1 VESGESARAAI
12 SVRDLVKRFGEVTAV
27 AGISFDV
34 APGEV
39 FAFLGPNGAGKST
52 AINVLCTLASP
63 TSGSARVAGFD
74 VVADPHEVR
83 SHIGLV
89 FQESTLDRQLTAE
102 ENLRF
107 HAVLYGV
114 PKRERAER
122 IARVLGLVGLSERR
136 KDLVSTFSGGMARR
150 LEIARA
156 MLHTPAVLF
165 LDEPTIGLD
174 PQTRS
179 VMWEDI
185 LTLRRDEGVTVFM
198 TTHYMEEAE
207 VADRIGIIDHG
218 KLIALG
224 TPAELKAAAGAE
236 SVILHT
242 DDDDAARL
250 ALSAAGYEC
259 SQLDGTVSVRIDHA
273 ATALPGLIALLG
285 SSVRSAQIHEP
296 SLDDMFMHYT
306 GRQIRDQSE
315 EPGLPRA
322 WRNRR

>member
-1 VESGESARAAI
+1 MDGVPAI
-12 SVRDLVKRFGEVTAV
+12 RVRELVKTFGEVTAV
-27 AGISFDV
+27 DRLSFDV

-52 AINVLCTLASP
+52 AINVLCTLAAP
-63 TSGSARVAGFD
+63 TSGTASVGGFD

-83 SHIGLV
+83 AHIGLV
-89 FQESTLDRQLTAE
+89 FQETTLDKQLTAE

-114 PKRERAER
+114 PRAQRAAR
-122 IARVLGLVGLSERR
+122 IAHVLELVGLSSRR

-185 LTLRRDEGVTVFM
+185 LALRRDEGVTVFL
-198 TTHYMEEAE
+198 TTHYMDEAE

-218 KLIALG
+218 RLIALG
-224 TPAELKAAAGAE
+224 TPEELKAAAGAE
-236 SVILHT
+236 SILVHT
-242 DDDDAARL
+242 ADDGAALRTLAASGYRCTLDGGRL
-250 ALSAAGYEC
+250 AVEAS
-259 SQLDGTVSVRIDHA
+259 HA
-273 ATALPGLIALLG
+273 ATELPAVIALLG
-285 SSVRSAQIHEP
+285 GSVLSAQIHEP
-296 SLDDMFMHYT
+296 SLDDMFLHYT
-306 GRQIRDQSE
+306 GRQIRDQAE
-315 EPGLPRA
+315 QPQAFPPA
-322 WRNRR
+322 WRGRR